1 MEGEQIFSA
10 KFVKNDLPP
19 ILGRLLT
26 VISAWVRIDGGINLG
41 FIVEFPLGGGEAS
54 IIQREIFIGA
64 NFRISGQIPTK

>member
-54 IIQREIFIGA
+54 IIQ
-64 NFRISGQIPTK
+64 